1 MNRDQF
7 EQAAEI
13 LREIQHIE
21 QVLCEM
27 PKLNPPAGFCLKYI
41 MENGKRE
48 ALVKERAARAIHLF
62 NVYGIDMN
70 ARGRRIEERV

>member
-1 MNRDQF
+1 MNRTEF
-7 EQAAEI
+7 EAAADI

-27 PKLNPPAGFCLKYI
+27 PKLTQPTGFCLKHI

-48 ALVKERAARAIHLF
+48 ALVKERAVRAMRLY
-62 NVYGIDMN
+62 NEYDIDMN
-70 ARGRRIEERV
+70 RTSRAVV